1 MLERKL
7 GRVEEEKARWAWRVE
22 EKEERDGGL
31 VGLDGKKGKG
41 IFLFKI
47 KEL

>member
-1 MLERKL
+1 
-7 GRVEEEKARWAWRVE
+7 VE
-22 EKEERDGGL
+22 EKEEMDGGL
-31 VGLDGKKGKG
+31 VGLDEKEKGKG